1 MLLADTQGLP
11 SRTANP
17 SPHTLSFSL
26 CFSLTPSLSLSSLTS
41 VQSFNATRSP
51 PLHVSAKKTFQ
62 TPSLWPPINQSQ
74 ISHLHTHHPSQ
85 LTNQCFDSSS
95 LSILSLTIWQTVKRN
110 GRSQRRVKCFYW
122 LYCVKP
128 WVGSPCC
135 WRSLISFHSCE
146 FQRRRCSCLGQKG
159 CSLWVNTFH
168 MKVLDSFYAF
178 FPHLHSS
185 ACLSIL
191 TSLTFLCC
199 LSGHCYLLPVELLH
213 SYRCIGSSGKPSWR

>member
-26 CFSLTPSLSLSSLTS
+26 CFSLSLHLSPSL
-41 VQSFNATRSP
+41 RSTAFSPLMP
-51 PLHVSAKKTFQ
+51 PLHLSAKKTFQ

-85 LTNQCFDSSS
+85 LTNQWFDSSS
-95 LSILSLTIWQTVKRN
+95 LSILSLTIWQTVNCN
-110 GRSQRRVKCFYW
+110 GRSQRRVKRRYW
-122 LYCVKP
+122 LYCFKP
-128 WVGSPCC
+128 WVGSPCS
-135 WRSLISFHSCE
+135 WRGLISFHSCE

-159 CSLWVNTFH
+159 WSLWVNTFH

-178 FPHLHSS
+178 DPTFIPRPAFPS
-185 ACLSIL
+185 
-191 TSLTFLCC
+191 
-199 LSGHCYLLPVELLH
+199 
-213 SYRCIGSSGKPSWR
+213 